1 MVGPELV
8 GPHLDFEA
16 EHTRLNLVAGRRR
29 AEGDFALGYGL
40 KHVGVLLIFEE
51 LNHIGV
57 VRVADDFIRPVAERI
72 ARVVEDTLE
81 DYVRRAAAR
90 DAFLQAEDGFAVE
103 LDPELADA
111 LGAFTEEALTLQD
124 ILEDIQEAQE
134 GTDVGE

>member
-1 MVGPELV
+1 MDKEYANV
-8 GPHLDFEA
+8 
-16 EHTRLNLVAGRRR
+16 
-29 AEGDFALGYGL
+29 
-40 KHVGVLLIFEE
+40 
-51 LNHIGV
+51 
-57 VRVADDFIRPVAERI
+57 
-72 ARVVEDTLE
+72 
-81 DYVRRAAAR
+81 AAR

>member
-1 MVGPELV
+1 MDKEY
-8 GPHLDFEA
+8 A
-16 EHTRLNLVAGRRR
+16 N
-29 AEGDFALGYGL
+29 
-40 KHVGVLLIFEE
+40 
-51 LNHIGV
+51 
-57 VRVADDFIRPVAERI
+57 
-72 ARVVEDTLE
+72 
-81 DYVRRAAAR
+81 AAAR